1 MATGEGNSGKGTPK
15 RDPSDARA
23 IGKYLN
29 VGLLLPI
36 ATFVGYLMGYGLDWL
51 FHTGWLR
58 YVFLVLG
65 TISGFVEMVREL
77 NKDM

>member
-1 MATGEGNSGKGTPK
+1 M
-15 RDPSDARA
+15 DPTDSRG

-29 VGLLLPI
+29 LALLLPI
-36 ATFVGYLMGYGLDWL
+36 STFVGYLMGYGLDMV

-65 TISGFVEMVREL
+65 SVAGFIELIREL
-77 NKDM
+77 NQGT